1 MSGITLSA
9 GVRANLLQLQ
19 NTAALTQ
26 MTQER
31 LSTGR
36 DVNSAL
42 DNPSNFFTSQ
52 SLSSRAGDLS
62 GLLDSMS
69 GAINTV
75 NAADKA
81 LTAITKLV
89 EAASATAQQALA
101 EGSSYEAAFTGT
113 AITASL
119 AEQAET
125 DKTTREQVRDS
136 LLVDIGGT
144 NGAGIAANDTVTIT
158 NTDGASEQTYTFTST
173 ATSTMG
179 DLVDAI
185 NDSGIAEASI
195 TSDGKLQVTTDDSSG
210 TTSITVNT
218 ATAANAAK
226 IGGFTDEAAANLVAV
241 ADPDAT
247 IDADRAKALETQFN
261 ELRSQIDKLVKDA
274 GYNGTNL
281 LQGDDLKVVFN
292 EKVGDKQSSL
302 KIDGVSFDAETLGVP
317 TKSDVT
323 FTNGSSVEKAVEKLN
338 DVVDTLRNQQQNFGS
353 SLSIVQ
359 IRKDFTQDMVNTLQ
373 KGADELVLADPNE
386 EGANLLALQTRQQL
400 SSTALGL
407 ANRADQ
413 AVLRL
418 F

>member
-26 MTQER
+26 ITQER

-42 DNPSNFFTSQ
+42 DNPSNFFASQ
-52 SLSSRAGDLS
+52 SLSNRAGDLS
-62 GLLDSMS
+62 NLLDSMG

-81 LTAITKLV
+81 LGAITKLV
-89 EAASATAQQALA
+89 GAAAATATQALA
-101 EGSSYEAAFTGT
+101 EGSSYENALESTALSEVAGGTGT
-113 AITASL
+113 VRENVLANNLRSATATANTISKVSIS
-119 AEQAET
+119 QT
-125 DKTTREQVRDS
+125 DDNGVTSTLDIA
-136 LLVDIGGT
+136 VD
-144 NGAGIAANDTVTIT
+144 T
-158 NTDGASEQTYTFTST
+158 NTTVQQV
-173 ATSTMG
+173 
-179 DLVDAI
+179 VDKI
-185 NDSGIAEASI
+185 NESGLAEASVTSEGKLKL
-195 TSDGKLQVTTDDSSG
+195 TSDDASTELTLDGADTADVAKLFAGTTD
-210 TTSITVNT
+210 NT
-218 ATAANAAK
+218 AKAFDAV
-226 IGGFTDEAAANLVAV
+226 TD
-241 ADPDAT
+241 PTAT
-247 IDADRAKALETQFN
+247 ISADRAKALETQFN
-261 ELRSQIDKLVKDA
+261 ELRGQIDTLVKDA
-274 GYNGTNL
+274 GFNGTNL

-292 EKVGDKQSSL
+292 EKVGDKQSALSI
-302 KIDGVSFDAETLGVP
+302 KGVDFDAAGLGVP
-317 TKSDVT
+317 AKSGVD
-323 FTNGSSVEKAVEKLN
+323 FTDGSSLEKAVEKLN
-338 DVVDTLRNQQQNFGS
+338 DVVGSLRNQQQAFGS
-353 SLSIVQ
+353 NLAIVQ

-373 KGADELVLADPNE
+373 KGADELVLADTNQ